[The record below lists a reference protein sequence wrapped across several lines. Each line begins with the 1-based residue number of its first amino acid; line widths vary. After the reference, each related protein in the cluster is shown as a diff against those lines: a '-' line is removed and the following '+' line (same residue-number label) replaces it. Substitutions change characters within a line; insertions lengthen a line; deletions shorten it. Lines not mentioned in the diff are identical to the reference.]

1 MFLYVSHPM
10 CKEHNNGWGHPENA
24 ERFSRI
30 EDALLSARL
39 LDYVLSREARQ
50 ASDEDILRVHTPHFL
65 KALSDAIPETGLVKL
80 DEDTALSPMSLVAAR
95 YASGAVLE
103 AVDAVLSGEVT
114 RAFCN
119 VRPPGHHAEVHKPMG
134 FCLLNHVAIGAAYA
148 LAQYGLERIA
158 ILDIDVHHGNGTESY
173 IRHEP
178 RVTLISNFEIG
189 IYPFSDNES
198 DLPNELKLPMPAQT
212 GGETWLQNWNQAWCF
227 LDAAQPQL
235 IFISAGFD
243 GHQMDPLAHWNLH
256 ERDYQAWTQMAV
268 EKANQLCEGRII
280 STLEGGYNLTSLGLS
295 VVAHVKTLADL

>member
-10 CKEHNNGWGHPENA
+10 CKQHNNGSGHPENA

-50 ASDEDILRVHTPHFL
+50 ASDEDILRVHTAHFL
-65 KALSDAIPETGLVKL
+65 KVLSEAIPETGSVKL
-80 DEDTALSPMSLVAAR
+80 DEDTALSPQSLLAAR

-103 AVDAVLSGEVT
+103 AVDAVLSGEVK

-119 VRPPGHHAEVHKPMG
+119 VRPPGHHAEVDRPMG

-148 LAQYGLERIA
+148 LEKYGLERVA

-173 IRHEP
+173 IRQEP
-178 RVTLISNFEIG
+178 RVHLISNFETD
-189 IYPFSDNES
+189 IYPFSPAVS

-212 GGETWLQNWNQAWCF
+212 SGETWLQSWQQAWWF
-227 LDAAQPQL
+227 LEAAKPQL
-235 IFISAGFD
+235 IFVSAGFD

-256 ERDYQAWTQMAV
+256 EKDYQAWTQMLV

-280 STLEGGYNLTSLGLS
+280 SSLEGGYDLTSLGLS

>member
-50 ASDEDILRVHTPHFL
+50 ATDEDILRVHTPHFL
-65 KALSDAIPETGLVKL
+65 KVLSEAIPETGSVKL
-80 DEDTALSPMSLVAAR
+80 DEDTALSPLSLVAAR

-103 AVDAVLSGEVT
+103 AVDAVLSGEAK

-148 LAQYGLERIA
+148 LEQYDLERIA

-173 IRHEP
+173 VRHEP
-178 RVTLISNFEIG
+178 RVTFISNFETG
-189 IYPFSDNES
+189 IYPFCDNDS
-198 DLPNELKLPMPAQT
+198 VVANELKLPMPAQI
-212 GGETWLQNWNQAWCF
+212 GGETWLENWQQAWSF
-227 LDAAQPQL
+227 LEAAQPQL

-256 ERDYQAWTQMAV
+256 ERDYQAWTKMVV
-268 EKANQLCEGRII
+268 EKANQLCDGRII
-280 STLEGGYNLTSLGLS
+280 STLEGGYDLTSLGLS